1 MKPSAAQTCAAYI
14 LAHGLE
20 GAGAKHTRQLPAL
33 AIDRDPGTPMAEI
46 ESRLMERLRC
56 QDEAWTLFDDNLV
69 SYILREHHL
78 PEVLARAMPEDRAP
92 PVHEFWRE
100 LLAAEP
106 PQWELVQKTNDTLY
120 RLAKRGGCILVGRA
134 APWVTRGLPHVLRVA
149 LTGSPRL
156 RAQRIASQEGL
167 EWHRA
172 EEEIRRRDE
181 ARHHYITAHF
191 GRGADTR
198 DDFDL
203 VIDTD
208 RLSPDAIA
216 DILAR
221 ALQDLTTQ
229 GLNQA
234 RKSAKH
240 AI

>member
-1 MKPSAAQTCAAYI
+1 MKPSLAQTCGAY
-14 LAHGLE
+14 LQAQGLE
-20 GAGAKHTRQLPAL
+20 GAVAKPRRHLPAL

-46 ESRLMERLRC
+46 ESRLLERLRST
-56 QDEAWTLFDDNLV
+56 DAGWTLFDDNLV
-69 SYILREHHL
+69 SHVLREHHL

-92 PVHEFWRE
+92 PVQEFWRE

-134 APWVTRGLPHVLRVA
+134 APWVTRGLPHVLRAA

-156 RAQRIASQEGL
+156 RARRIASQEGL
-167 EWHRA
+167 EWPRA

-191 GRGADTR
+191 GRGTDTR
-198 DDFDL
+198 DGFDL

-208 RLSPDAIA
+208 HLSPDCIA

-221 ALQDLTTQ
+221 ALEDQT
-229 GLNQA
+229 A
-234 RKSAKH
+234 
-240 AI
+240 